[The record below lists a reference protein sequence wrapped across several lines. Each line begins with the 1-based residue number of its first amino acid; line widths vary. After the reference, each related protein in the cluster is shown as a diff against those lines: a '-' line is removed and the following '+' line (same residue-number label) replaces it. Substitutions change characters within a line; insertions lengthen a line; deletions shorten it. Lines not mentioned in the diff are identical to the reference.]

1 MIIYCDGGTRGNA
14 ICLVHGDKI
23 IVKKRGGELTNNE
36 LEYLAL
42 IYTLEYI
49 DTNNLKNIKIYSDS
63 RLIVSQVN
71 GKYRVTTDNLKTLHT
86 KAIKKM
92 LRCCG
97 VQIRWVRRNRN
108 KAGRH
113 LEKIKHSLK

>member
-1 MIIYCDGGTRGNA
+1 M
-14 ICLVHGDKI
+14 VHDDKI

-49 DTNNLKNIKIYSDS
+49 HTNDLKKVKIYSDS

-71 GKYRVTTDNLKTLHT
+71 GKYRVTTENLKVLHRKT
-86 KAIKKM
+86 IKKM

-97 VQIRWVRRNRN
+97 VQLRWIRRDRN
-108 KAGRH
+108 KAGKH
-113 LEKIKHSLK
+113 LEAIKHSLR

>member
-14 ICLVHGDKI
+14 ICLVHDDTI
-23 IVKKRGGELTNNE
+23 IVKTRGGELTNNE

-49 DTNNLKNIKIYSDS
+49 DTNNLKNVKIYSDS
-63 RLIVSQVN
+63 RLIVRQVN
-71 GKYRVTTDNLKTLHT
+71 GTYRVTTDNLIKLHRKTLQ
-86 KAIKKM
+86 KM

-97 VQIRWVRRNRN
+97 VQIRWVKRDKN